1 MSKMLLFLLGLPMP
15 SLYLI
20 LWVNEAELPGLSV
33 LLVPVIVITILIV
46 LNGLFVGAEFALIG
60 VRPTQVEHAANE
72 GNMRAKTVLVTLSTS
87 DRQNRYFATAQLGIT
102 IASLGLGMFEP
113 RLAEFVEPYLAH
125 LTGLDVHS
133 SLITTV
139 GYLMGVSLLTYLHIV
154 FGEMVPK
161 SIALATPA
169 QAAFVVSRPMLLIQT
184 FFGGPVTLL
193 NRLGNLLLRLF
204 RVPPISESALLSS
217 PDELGR
223 IVAASVEGGLLSQSE
238 EEIILNIFNFSERD
252 VHQVMTPRPKI
263 EAISVDITLSSL
275 LEQIAESRHSR
286 FPVYEGELDHI
297 IGHLHVKDLIRHQM
311 RTKGQFD
318 IRLLIRP
325 VPVVPEHYPIEKM
338 LTVFK
343 RQRIHMAVVL
353 DEFGGTAGIVT
364 LEDLLEEVVGEVRD
378 EFDVENEP
386 YIERGPGVLEV
397 AGNYLLDDLNENVFL
412 GEADKLPDVE
422 TVGGLIMAELGR
434 LPNVDDKITFGNQ
447 IEFTVL
453 AVDGLAVSQ
462 VRVEFPVSPP
472 SETDDE

>member
-1 MSKMLLFLLGLPMP
+1 
-15 SLYLI
+15 
-20 LWVNEAELPGLSV
+20 
-33 LLVPVIVITILIV
+33 
-46 LNGLFVGAEFALIG
+46 
-60 VRPTQVEHAANE
+60 
-72 GNMRAKTVLVTLSTS
+72 
-87 DRQNRYFATAQLGIT
+87 
-102 IASLGLGMFEP
+102 
-113 RLAEFVEPYLAH
+113 
-125 LTGLDVHS
+125 
-133 SLITTV
+133 
-139 GYLMGVSLLTYLHIV
+139 
-154 FGEMVPK
+154 
-161 SIALATPA
+161 
-169 QAAFVVSRPMLLIQT
+169 
-184 FFGGPVTLL
+184 
-193 NRLGNLLLRLF
+193 
-204 RVPPISESALLSS
+204 
-217 PDELGR
+217 
-223 IVAASVEGGLLSQSE
+223 
-238 EEIILNIFNFSERD
+238 
-252 VHQVMTPRPKI
+252 
-263 EAISVDITLSSL
+263 
-275 LEQIAESRHSR
+275 
-286 FPVYEGELDHI
+286 VYEGELDHI

-386 YIERGPGVLEV
+386 YIEHGPGVLEV